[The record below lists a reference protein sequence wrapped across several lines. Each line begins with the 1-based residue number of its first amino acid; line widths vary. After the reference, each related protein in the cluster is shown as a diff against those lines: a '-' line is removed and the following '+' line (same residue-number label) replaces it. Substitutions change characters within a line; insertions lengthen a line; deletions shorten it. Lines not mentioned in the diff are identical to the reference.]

1 MVKASNLL
9 ELVKVQLNVWTAVV
23 TDDFALM
30 QFLNMGLSDLYE
42 KFNLNLKTETL
53 QFTPEQAVYNLK
65 NDDVNLILKIY
76 NELGE
81 ELNSSDVISSADWDY
96 KLVNYKTFV
105 FHNKDLKEGLLY
117 VLYKAAPIEIQ
128 DKNDTLDIPNSFKEA
143 LMLYMMYLGTSTSH
157 SQTNIAANGN
167 QNNLFQQLYTQK
179 CAELL
184 QLGYMMPIDSEGL
197 PILARGYR

>member
-1 MVKASNLL
+1 MVKASDLL

-23 TDDFALM
+23 TDDFALL

-42 KFNLNLKTETL
+42 KFSLNLKTETV

-65 NDDVNLILKIY
+65 GDDVNLILKIY
-76 NELGE
+76 NEAGE
-81 ELNSSDVISSADWDY
+81 ELSSSDVLSSADWDY

-117 VLYKAAPIEIQ
+117 VLYKAAPIEVQ
-128 DKNDTLDIPNSFKEA
+128 DKNDILDIPNSFKEA

-157 SQTNIAANGN
+157 SQTNISANGN
-167 QNNLFQQLYTQK
+167 QHNLFQQLYTQK

-197 PILARGYR
+197 PVLARGYR